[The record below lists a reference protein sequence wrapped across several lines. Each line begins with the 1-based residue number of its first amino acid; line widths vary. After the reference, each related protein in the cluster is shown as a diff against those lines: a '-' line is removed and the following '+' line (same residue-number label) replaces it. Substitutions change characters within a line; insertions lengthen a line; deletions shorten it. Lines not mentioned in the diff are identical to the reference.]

1 MLMGTNSD
9 VVRFMHLKRVLTYC
23 LLFLAIWNIP
33 CKAAPATI
41 DSLRKFAGNIHQFNA
56 IFPQEKV
63 YLQFDNTSYYTGE
76 TIWFKAF
83 VTSASDLSR
92 AKSKVLYVDLVSPA
106 GEVLQQQKLMIVAGQ
121 ADGSMS
127 LVDVSTAQAR
137 DKRGMLEYPSGFY
150 EIRAYTS
157 YMLNF
162 DQNIVFSRVFAVFE
176 KPKKEGDFYDSNP
189 TIRLRKT
196 DKNTD
201 KRPKTEKT
209 HDINCSFY
217 PEGGHLIIGKP
228 CRVAFKVT
236 DETGFGTDAQ
246 VTLQDSGITFY
257 TVHDGM
263 GEFTFTPQQRRN
275 QVTITAGGKSGT
287 FSLPQAEATGL
298 ALKVEPQ
305 ENDEILVTVNG
316 TDDFKGATLGM
327 TLTCRGELIDF
338 GTIMT
343 GSAPAQRT
351 VSLNGAPEG
360 VCRIHLFDSNGTL
373 YASRS
378 IYHHSL
384 MAKSPVL
391 EVTTD
396 KESYAPFDKV
406 SMSFKLDDGH
416 GNPFRDRFCL
426 AVRDV
431 RTQGSS
437 LADDLR
443 TSMLL
448 SSDLRG
454 MIESPSWYFDSDSP
468 ERLHALDLL
477 CMVQGWERYDWT
489 TMTGQRE
496 FTEKHRIEES
506 LTVNGWIMNSSGK
519 KPLNDVEVNAALVPK
534 DKKLTE
540 KYRLKTDST
549 GYFGFD
555 LGVDFYNKAKF
566 SIGAHLNKKK
576 RKLFGPEARIV
587 FERSI
592 KPAVRA
598 YQPQELVLKSNLANN
613 RKAGI
618 TRNEAEDEALPA
630 VISQEK
636 GYTLQA
642 VDIEEERMYI
652 DYFTFK
658 AYDVVADAEA
668 DLDKGEYTTDLY
680 GYLQEKGYNVQLDLS
695 GVIDTINGFKPFF
708 YFHTSTRY
716 FDNGLSDF
724 PTSVD
729 AMDIKSIIVYDHPM
743 TYWEIIQVCPLFDDF
758 LNKGQ
763 LTQLGSITYPRDKQ
777 PGAPLEYADMLMDDM
792 PNSFINNDTI
802 IDPRQLERRRILIDI
817 LVKENREQSLYSE
830 LFNINQRIT
839 TVDGYSQPYAFYA
852 PEYPDGPIP
861 GDVDYRRT
869 IYWNPNVITDAEG
882 KAQVEFY
889 NSSITRRFSV
899 SAAGITASGVPY
911 ILESQ
916 F

>member
-1 MLMGTNSD
+1 MGTYSYT
-9 VVRFMHLKRVLTYC
+9 VRFISLKRALTHC
-23 LLFLAIWNIP
+23 ILLLAVAIWGIP
-33 CKAAPATI
+33 CQAETSTV
-41 DSLRKFAGNIHQFNA
+41 DSLRRFAGNIHQFNR

-63 YLQFDNTSYYTGE
+63 YLQFDNTSYYAGE

-121 ADGSMS
+121 ADGSIS

-189 TIRLRKT
+189 TIRLSKT
-196 DKNTD
+196 DNNTD

-246 VTLQDSGITFY
+246 VTLQDSGITFS

-426 AVRDV
+426 AVRDI

-636 GYTLQA
+636 GYTLEA

-668 DLDKGEYTTDLY
+668 DLDKGDYTTDLY
-680 GYLQEKGYNVQLDLS
+680 GYLHEKGFNVQIDSS
-695 GVIDTINGFKPFF
+695 GVIDTINGFRPFF
-708 YFHTSTRY
+708 YFHTSNKY
-716 FDNGLSDF
+716 LDKGLSDF
-724 PTSVD
+724 PTSID
-729 AMDIKSIIVYDHPM
+729 AMDIKSIIVYDRPM
-743 TYWEIIQVCPLFDDF
+743 FFSEIVRVCPLLDDYLSKDNF
-758 LNKGQ
+758 QTLN
-763 LTQLGSITYPRDKQ
+763 PDD
-777 PGAPLEYADMLMDDM
+777 EYTAMLLDDRPTRKN
-792 PNSFINNDTI
+792 PNNPYEEPKFVD
-802 IDPRQLERRRILIDI
+802 RRMMLVDI
-817 LVKENREQSLYSE
+817 LLKEGKEQSLYSE
-830 LFNINQRIT
+830 LFKINQRMT
-839 TVDGYSQPYAFYA
+839 TVDGYSQPYAFYS

-869 IYWNPNVITDAEG
+869 LYWNPNVITDAEG